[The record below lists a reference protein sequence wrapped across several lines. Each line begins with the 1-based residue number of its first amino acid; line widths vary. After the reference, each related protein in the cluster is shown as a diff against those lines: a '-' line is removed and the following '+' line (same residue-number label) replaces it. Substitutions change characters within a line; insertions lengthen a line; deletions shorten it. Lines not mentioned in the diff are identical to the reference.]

1 MPNDI
6 TQKAIKMMLNGGTL
20 LSEPCPY
27 CKGVRVM
34 KDGHALCVNCGKEPK
49 QKPTKTQTKEK
60 KSVSTLKTLEQKLE
74 KLSSQ
79 LEGETDPA
87 KQQGLIKS
95 IDSLIDVIAKL
106 KSNKKVFI
114 FTFLLSI
121 LSMADKKKNAP
132 LPASSAGLLKFFG

>member
-1 MPNDI
+1 LPNDI

-34 KDGHALCVNCGKEPK
+34 KDGYALCVNCGKEPK
-49 QKPTKTQTKEK
+49 QKPTKIQTKEK

-79 LEGETDPA
+79 LDVENEPV
-87 KQQGLIKS
+87 KQQELIKS

-106 KSNKKVFI
+106 KS
-114 FTFLLSI
+114 
-121 LSMADKKKNAP
+121 D
-132 LPASSAGLLKFFG
+132 